1 MKDCE
6 SALIL
11 NGNCLESITNKAEA
25 LYIEGSFEKS
35 LLLFTRCS
43 FIVKSTVII
52 KGMRKSR
59 SAIINNLKNVKFS
72 PDIVETL
79 LKSKGTHMNKTRKKK
94 LTSTN
99 VPGRPEISS
108 MRNIPGIVI

>member
-79 LKSKGTHMNKTRKKK
+79 LKSKGTHMNKTRKKINK
-94 LTSTN
+94 YQCT
-99 VPGRPEISS
+99 RSS
-108 MRNIPGIVI
+108 